1 MINIKRLFCVAS
13 ISYIIGIIMR
23 LYFGSIAFLSIPIAV
38 IILLIT
44 KNKKII
50 VILICLIISI
60 GYVSILE
67 NKYSKIS
74 DMPIKEM
81 VTIISDIQEKEY
93 KKVCTA
99 KIVRNN
105 KKILIN
111 IKMSQ
116 DIPSIKY
123 GDSLYI
129 EGEFKQPEEARNY
142 KGYNYK
148 QYLKTKKIIGTVEL
162 EKAKIL
168 KSSNGSFIH
177 NIQKYIKDTINGTL
191 TDEEGNLL
199 LAILLGDKDKLS
211 EDIQES
217 FKTSNLSHMLAVSG
231 AHVSYIILGLTYVLQ
246 NSIIGKKNEKIVCI
260 IFLLF
265 FMAITNFTPSV
276 TRACIMAVLTLF
288 SGIIYRKSDVYT
300 NISVAALITLIFNP
314 YNLLDLG
321 FQLSYGGTIG
331 IIIFIKRIQEKKSNS
346 KVINYIKQMALV
358 SIYANIIIIPIMM
371 YHFNT
376 VSFTF
381 IISNIMASPIL
392 GIIVITGFLFI
403 IASIT
408 VKPLTRLIAIFIKPI
423 LSILIKISQICSKLP
438 FSNILVVTPYMFNVI
453 SYYAIILYCIKSKK
467 NNKCKI
473 IICLLIV
480 LILINFIIYIF
491 PQKLRIFFIDV
502 GQGDST
508 LIITPDKKTV
518 LIDGGGSDS
527 FDVGE
532 KVLLPYLL
540 DRRILKID
548 YVLISHFDTDHCGG
562 ILTIME
568 KVKVKNIIISEQA
581 EHSENYERFKKLM
594 IHKKIRLIEVKKG
607 DKIKIGRY
615 SEFKILFPT
624 SRLLSENPLN
634 NNSIVAQFNYNNFKM
649 LFTGDIEKL
658 AEQQIL
664 KAEKAEIRADIL
676 KVAHHGSKTSSI
688 PEFIKA
694 VKPKIALI
702 GVGKNNTFGHPNKQ
716 TIKNLENIKCRI
728 YRTDIQGEI
737 IIKIDQKGRM
747 NVKSKLK
754 IK

>member
-1 MINIKRLFCVAS
+1 
-13 ISYIIGIIMR
+13 MR

-177 NIQKYIKDTINGTL
+177 NIQKYIRDTINGTL

-246 NSIIGKKNEKIVCI
+246 NSIIGKKNGKIVCI
-260 IFLLF
+260 IFLLA

-276 TRACIMAVLTLF
+276 TRACIMAILTLF
-288 SGIIYRKSDVYT
+288 SSIIYKKSDVYT

-314 YNLLDLG
+314 YSLLDLG

-480 LILINFIIYIF
+480 LILIDFIIYIF

-508 LIITPDKKTV
+508 LIITPDKKTA

-664 KAEKAEIRADIL
+664 KTEKAEIRADIL

-694 VKPKIALI
+694 VRPKIALI
-702 GVGKNNTFGHPNKQ
+702 GVGKNNTFGHPNQQ

-728 YRTDIQGEI
+728 YRTDLQGEI

>member
-1 MINIKRLFCVAS
+1 
-13 ISYIIGIIMR
+13 MR

-162 EKAKIL
+162 EKVKIL

-177 NIQKYIKDTINGTL
+177 NIQKYIRDTINGTL

-246 NSIIGKKNEKIVCI
+246 NSIIGKKNGKIVCI
-260 IFLLF
+260 IFLLA

-276 TRACIMAVLTLF
+276 TRACIMAILTLF
-288 SGIIYRKSDVYT
+288 SSIIYRKSDVYT
-300 NISVAALITLIFNP
+300 NISVVALITLIFNP
-314 YNLLDLG
+314 YSLLDLG

-540 DRRILKID
+540 DRRILKVD

-664 KAEKAEIRADIL
+664 KTEKAEIRADIL

-694 VKPKIALI
+694 VRPKIALI
-702 GVGKNNTFGHPNKQ
+702 GVGKNNTFGHPNQQ

-728 YRTDIQGEI
+728 YRTDLQGEI

>member
-1 MINIKRLFCVAS
+1 
-13 ISYIIGIIMR
+13 MR

-116 DIPSIKY
+116 DIPSMKY

-231 AHVSYIILGLTYVLQ
+231 ANVSYIILGLTYVLQ
-246 NSIIGKKNEKIVCI
+246 NSIIGKKNGKIVCI
-260 IFLLF
+260 FFLLV

-314 YNLLDLG
+314 YSLLDLG

-540 DRRILKID
+540 DRRILKVD

-664 KAEKAEIRADIL
+664 KTEKAEIRADIL

-694 VKPKIALI
+694 VRPKIALI
-702 GVGKNNTFGHPNKQ
+702 GVGKNNTFGHPNQQ

-728 YRTDIQGEI
+728 YRTDLQGEI

>member
-1 MINIKRLFCVAS
+1 M
-13 ISYIIGIIMR
+13 
-23 LYFGSIAFLSIPIAV
+23 GS
-38 IILLIT
+38 
-44 KNKKII
+44 
-50 VILICLIISI
+50 
-60 GYVSILE
+60 
-67 NKYSKIS
+67 
-74 DMPIKEM
+74 EM
-81 VTIISDIQEKEY
+81 CIRD
-93 KKVCTA
+93 
-99 KIVRNN
+99 R
-105 KKILIN
+105 
-111 IKMSQ
+111 
-116 DIPSIKY
+116 DIPSMKY

-177 NIQKYIKDTINGTL
+177 NIQKYIKDTRNGTL

-246 NSIIGKKNEKIVCI
+246 NSIIGKKNGKIVCI
-260 IFLLF
+260 FFLLV

-314 YNLLDLG
+314 YSLLDLG

-568 KVKVKNIIISEQA
+568 KVKVKNCLL
-581 EHSENYERFKKLM
+581 Y
-594 IHKKIRLIEVKKG
+594 
-607 DKIKIGRY
+607 
-615 SEFKILFPT
+615 T
-624 SRLLSENPLN
+624 SPSPRDS
-634 NNSIVAQFNYNNFKM
+634 
-649 LFTGDIEKL
+649 
-658 AEQQIL
+658 
-664 KAEKAEIRADIL
+664 
-676 KVAHHGSKTSSI
+676 
-688 PEFIKA
+688 
-694 VKPKIALI
+694 
-702 GVGKNNTFGHPNKQ
+702 
-716 TIKNLENIKCRI
+716 
-728 YRTDIQGEI
+728 
-737 IIKIDQKGRM
+737 
-747 NVKSKLK
+747 
-754 IK
+754 

>member
-1 MINIKRLFCVAS
+1 
-13 ISYIIGIIMR
+13 MR

-116 DIPSIKY
+116 DIPSMKY

-177 NIQKYIKDTINGTL
+177 NIQKYIRDTINGTL

-246 NSIIGKKNEKIVCI
+246 NSIIGKKNGKIVCM
-260 IFLLF
+260 IFLLA

-276 TRACIMAVLTLF
+276 TRACIMAILTLL
-288 SGIIYRKSDVYT
+288 SSIIYRKSDVYT
-300 NISVAALITLIFNP
+300 NISVVALITLIFNP
-314 YNLLDLG
+314 YSLLDLG

-331 IIIFIKRIQEKKSNS
+331 IIIFIKRIQGKKSNS

-702 GVGKNNTFGHPNKQ
+702 GVGKNNTFGHPNQQ

-728 YRTDIQGEI
+728 YRTDLQGEI

>member
-1 MINIKRLFCVAS
+1 
-13 ISYIIGIIMR
+13 MR

-162 EKAKIL
+162 EKVKIL

-177 NIQKYIKDTINGTL
+177 NIQKYIRDTINGTL

-246 NSIIGKKNEKIVCI
+246 NSIIGKKNGKIVCI
-260 IFLLF
+260 IFLLA

-276 TRACIMAVLTLF
+276 TRACIMAILTLF
-288 SGIIYRKSDVYT
+288 SSIIYRKSDVYT

-314 YNLLDLG
+314 YSLLDLG

-594 IHKKIRLIEVKKG
+594 IHKRIRLIEVKKG

-664 KAEKAEIRADIL
+664 KTEKAEIRADIL

-694 VKPKIALI
+694 VRPKIALI
-702 GVGKNNTFGHPNKQ
+702 GVGKNNTFGHPNQQ

-728 YRTDIQGEI
+728 YRTDLQGEI

-754 IK
+754 IKWYKFKIYLPKGKNWAIII

>member
-1 MINIKRLFCVAS
+1 
-13 ISYIIGIIMR
+13 MR
-23 LYFGSIAFLSIPIAV
+23 LYFGSIAFLSIPIAI

-246 NSIIGKKNEKIVCI
+246 NSIIGKKNGKIVCI

-664 KAEKAEIRADIL
+664 KTEKAEIRADIL

-694 VKPKIALI
+694 VRPKIALI
-702 GVGKNNTFGHPNKQ
+702 GVGKNNTFGHPNQQ

-728 YRTDIQGEI
+728 YRTDLQGEI

>member
-1 MINIKRLFCVAS
+1 
-13 ISYIIGIIMR
+13 MR
-23 LYFGSIAFLSIPIAV
+23 LYFGSIAFLSIPIAI

-81 VTIISDIQEKEY
+81 VTITSDIQEKEY

-116 DIPSIKY
+116 DIPSMKY

-162 EKAKIL
+162 EKVKIL

-177 NIQKYIKDTINGTL
+177 NIQKYIRDTINGTL

-246 NSIIGKKNEKIVCI
+246 NSIIGKKNGKIVCI
-260 IFLLF
+260 IFLLA

-276 TRACIMAVLTLF
+276 TRACIMAILTLF
-288 SGIIYRKSDVYT
+288 SSIIYRKSDVYT

-314 YNLLDLG
+314 YSLLDLG

-480 LILINFIIYIF
+480 LILTNFIIYIF

-664 KAEKAEIRADIL
+664 KTEKAEIRADIL

-694 VKPKIALI
+694 VRPKIALI
-702 GVGKNNTFGHPNKQ
+702 GVGKNNTFGHPNQQ

-728 YRTDIQGEI
+728 YRTDLQGEI

>member
-1 MINIKRLFCVAS
+1 
-13 ISYIIGIIMR
+13 MR
-23 LYFGSIAFLSIPIAV
+23 LYFGSIAFLSIPIAI

-116 DIPSIKY
+116 DIPSMKY

-177 NIQKYIKDTINGTL
+177 NIQKYIKDTRNGTL

-199 LAILLGDKDKLS
+199 LAILSGDKDKLS

-246 NSIIGKKNEKIVCI
+246 NSIIGKKNGKIVCI
-260 IFLLF
+260 FFLLV

-314 YNLLDLG
+314 YSLLDLG

-540 DRRILKID
+540 DRRILKVD

-624 SRLLSENPLN
+624 SRLLSENLLN

-702 GVGKNNTFGHPNKQ
+702 GVGKNNTFGHPNQQ

-728 YRTDIQGEI
+728 YRTDLQGEI

>member
-1 MINIKRLFCVAS
+1 
-13 ISYIIGIIMR
+13 MR

-162 EKAKIL
+162 EKVKIL

-177 NIQKYIKDTINGTL
+177 NIQKYIRDTINGTL

-246 NSIIGKKNEKIVCI
+246 NSIIGKKNGKIVCI
-260 IFLLF
+260 IFLLA

-276 TRACIMAVLTLF
+276 TRACIMAILTLF
-288 SGIIYRKSDVYT
+288 SSIIYRKSDVYT

-314 YNLLDLG
+314 YSLLDLG

-594 IHKKIRLIEVKKG
+594 IHKRIRLIEVKKG

-634 NNSIVAQFNYNNFKM
+634 NNSIVTQFNYNNFKM

-664 KAEKAEIRADIL
+664 KTEKAEIRADIL

-694 VKPKIALI
+694 VRPKIALI
-702 GVGKNNTFGHPNKQ
+702 GVGKNNTFGHPNQQ

-728 YRTDIQGEI
+728 YRTDLQGEI

>member
-1 MINIKRLFCVAS
+1 
-13 ISYIIGIIMR
+13 MR

-148 QYLKTKKIIGTVEL
+148 QYLKTKKIIETVEL

-702 GVGKNNTFGHPNKQ
+702 GVGKNNTFGHPNQQ

-728 YRTDIQGEI
+728 YRTDLQGEI

>member
-1 MINIKRLFCVAS
+1 
-13 ISYIIGIIMR
+13 MR

-702 GVGKNNTFGHPNKQ
+702 GVGKNNTFGHPNQQ

-728 YRTDIQGEI
+728 YRTDLQGEI

>member
-1 MINIKRLFCVAS
+1 
-13 ISYIIGIIMR
+13 MR
-23 LYFGSIAFLSIPIAV
+23 LYFGSIAFLSIPIAA

-129 EGEFKQPEEARNY
+129 EGEFKKPEEARNY

-246 NSIIGKKNEKIVCI
+246 NSIIGKKNGKIVCI
-260 IFLLF
+260 FFLLV

-288 SGIIYRKSDVYT
+288 SGIVYRKSDVYT

-314 YNLLDLG
+314 YSLLDLG

-346 KVINYIKQMALV
+346 KVVNYIKQMALV

-376 VSFTF
+376 VSLTF

-392 GIIVITGFLFI
+392 GIIVINGFLFI
-403 IASIT
+403 ITSIT

-518 LIDGGGSDS
+518 LVDGGGSDS

-540 DRRILKID
+540 DRRILKVD

-664 KAEKAEIRADIL
+664 KTEKAEIRADIL

-694 VKPKIALI
+694 VRPKIALI
-702 GVGKNNTFGHPNKQ
+702 GVGKNNTFGHPNQQ

-728 YRTDIQGEI
+728 YRTDLQGEI
-737 IIKIDQKGRM
+737 IIKIDQKGSM

>member
-1 MINIKRLFCVAS
+1 
-13 ISYIIGIIMR
+13 MR

-111 IKMSQ
+111 IKMAQ

-162 EKAKIL
+162 EKVKIL

-177 NIQKYIKDTINGTL
+177 NIQKYIRDTINGTL

-246 NSIIGKKNEKIVCI
+246 NSIIGKKNGKIVCI
-260 IFLLF
+260 IFLLA

-276 TRACIMAVLTLF
+276 TRACIMAILTLL
-288 SGIIYRKSDVYT
+288 SSIIYRKSDVYT

-314 YNLLDLG
+314 YSLLDLG

-624 SRLLSENPLN
+624 SRLLSENSLN

-664 KAEKAEIRADIL
+664 KTEKAEIRADIL

-702 GVGKNNTFGHPNKQ
+702 GVGKNNTFGHPNQQ

-728 YRTDIQGEI
+728 YRTDLQGEI

>member
-1 MINIKRLFCVAS
+1 
-13 ISYIIGIIMR
+13 MR

-93 KKVCTA
+93 KKVCIA

-162 EKAKIL
+162 EKVKIL

-177 NIQKYIKDTINGTL
+177 NIQKYIRDTINGTL

-246 NSIIGKKNEKIVCI
+246 NSIIGKKNGKIVCI
-260 IFLLF
+260 IFLLA

-276 TRACIMAVLTLF
+276 TRACIMAILTLF
-288 SGIIYRKSDVYT
+288 SSIIYRKSDVYT

-314 YNLLDLG
+314 YSLLDLG

-403 IASIT
+403 ITSIT

-594 IHKKIRLIEVKKG
+594 IHKRIRLIEVKKG

-634 NNSIVAQFNYNNFKM
+634 NNSIVTQFNYNNFKM

-664 KAEKAEIRADIL
+664 KTEKAEIRADIL

-694 VKPKIALI
+694 VRPRIALI
-702 GVGKNNTFGHPNKQ
+702 GVGKNNTFGHPNQQ

-728 YRTDIQGEI
+728 YRTDLQGEI

-747 NVKSKLK
+747 NDKSKLK

>member
-1 MINIKRLFCVAS
+1 
-13 ISYIIGIIMR
+13 MR

-129 EGEFKQPEEARNY
+129 EGEFKKPEEARNY

-246 NSIIGKKNEKIVCI
+246 NSIIGKKNGKIVCI
-260 IFLLF
+260 FFLLV

-288 SGIIYRKSDVYT
+288 SGIVYRKSDVYT

-314 YNLLDLG
+314 YSLLDLG

-346 KVINYIKQMALV
+346 KVVNYIKQMALV

-376 VSFTF
+376 VSLTF

-392 GIIVITGFLFI
+392 GIIVINGFLFI
-403 IASIT
+403 ITSIT

-491 PQKLRIFFIDV
+491 PQNLRIFFIDV

-518 LIDGGGSDS
+518 LVDGGGSDS

-540 DRRILKID
+540 DRRILKVD

-664 KAEKAEIRADIL
+664 KTEKAEIRADIL

-694 VKPKIALI
+694 VRPKIALI
-702 GVGKNNTFGHPNKQ
+702 GVGKNNTFGHPNQQ

-728 YRTDIQGEI
+728 YRTDLQGEI

>member
-1 MINIKRLFCVAS
+1 
-13 ISYIIGIIMR
+13 MR

-177 NIQKYIKDTINGTL
+177 NIQKYIRDTINGTL

-246 NSIIGKKNEKIVCI
+246 NSIIGKKNGKIVCI
-260 IFLLF
+260 IFLLA

-276 TRACIMAVLTLF
+276 TRACIMAILTLF
-288 SGIIYRKSDVYT
+288 SSIIYRKSDVYT

-314 YNLLDLG
+314 YSLLDLG

-540 DRRILKID
+540 DRRILKVD

-615 SEFKILFPT
+615 SEFKIFFPT

-664 KAEKAEIRADIL
+664 KTEKAEIRADIL

-694 VKPKIALI
+694 VRPKIALI
-702 GVGKNNTFGHPNKQ
+702 GVGKNNTFGHPNQQ

-728 YRTDIQGEI
+728 YRTDLQGEI

>member
-1 MINIKRLFCVAS
+1 
-13 ISYIIGIIMR
+13 MR
-23 LYFGSIAFLSIPIAV
+23 LYFGSIAFLSIPIAA

-129 EGEFKQPEEARNY
+129 EGEFKKPEEARNY

-246 NSIIGKKNEKIVCI
+246 NSIIGKKNGKIVCI
-260 IFLLF
+260 FFLLV

-288 SGIIYRKSDVYT
+288 SGIVYRKSDVYT

-314 YNLLDLG
+314 YSLLDLG

-331 IIIFIKRIQEKKSNS
+331 IIIFIRRIQEKKSNS
-346 KVINYIKQMALV
+346 KVVNYIKQMALV

-376 VSFTF
+376 VSLTF

-392 GIIVITGFLFI
+392 GIIVINGFLFI
-403 IASIT
+403 ITSIT

-518 LIDGGGSDS
+518 LVDGGGSDS

-540 DRRILKID
+540 DRRILKVD

-664 KAEKAEIRADIL
+664 KTEKAEIRADIL

-694 VKPKIALI
+694 VRPKIALI
-702 GVGKNNTFGHPNKQ
+702 GVGKNNTFGHPNQQ

-728 YRTDIQGEI
+728 YRTDLQGEI

>member
-1 MINIKRLFCVAS
+1 
-13 ISYIIGIIMR
+13 MR

-246 NSIIGKKNEKIVCI
+246 NSIIGKKNGKIVCI
-260 IFLLF
+260 IFLLV

-403 IASIT
+403 ITSIT
-408 VKPLTRLIAIFIKPI
+408 VKPLTSLIAIFIKPI

-540 DRRILKID
+540 DRRILKVD

-702 GVGKNNTFGHPNKQ
+702 GVGKNNTFGHPNQQ

-728 YRTDIQGEI
+728 YRTDLQGEI

>member
-1 MINIKRLFCVAS
+1 
-13 ISYIIGIIMR
+13 MR

-116 DIPSIKY
+116 DIPSMKY

-246 NSIIGKKNEKIVCI
+246 NSIIGKKNGKIVCI
-260 IFLLF
+260 FFLLV

-276 TRACIMAVLTLF
+276 TRACIMAILTLF
-288 SGIIYRKSDVYT
+288 SSIIYRKSDVYT

-314 YNLLDLG
+314 YSLLDLG

-480 LILINFIIYIF
+480 LILINFIIYIY

-594 IHKKIRLIEVKKG
+594 INKKIRLIEVKKG

-664 KAEKAEIRADIL
+664 KTEKAEIRADIL

-694 VKPKIALI
+694 VRPKIALI
-702 GVGKNNTFGHPNKQ
+702 GVGKNNTFGHPNQQ

-728 YRTDIQGEI
+728 YRTDLQGEI

>member
-1 MINIKRLFCVAS
+1 
-13 ISYIIGIIMR
+13 MR

-246 NSIIGKKNEKIVCI
+246 NSIIGKKNGKIVCI
-260 IFLLF
+260 IFLLA

-276 TRACIMAVLTLF
+276 TRACIMAILTLF

-314 YNLLDLG
+314 YSLLDLG

-540 DRRILKID
+540 DRRILKVD

-664 KAEKAEIRADIL
+664 KTEKAEIRADIL

-694 VKPKIALI
+694 VRPRIALI
-702 GVGKNNTFGHPNKQ
+702 GVGKNNTFGHPNQQ

-728 YRTDIQGEI
+728 YRTDLQGEI

>member
-1 MINIKRLFCVAS
+1 
-13 ISYIIGIIMR
+13 MR

-111 IKMSQ
+111 IKMAQ

-246 NSIIGKKNEKIVCI
+246 NSIIGKKNGKIVCI
-260 IFLLF
+260 FFLLV

-314 YNLLDLG
+314 YSLLDLG

-540 DRRILKID
+540 DRRILKVD

-664 KAEKAEIRADIL
+664 KTEKAEIRADIL

-702 GVGKNNTFGHPNKQ
+702 GVGKNNTFGHPNQQ
-716 TIKNLENIKCRI
+716 TIKNLENIKCWI
-728 YRTDIQGEI
+728 YRTDLQGEI

>member
-1 MINIKRLFCVAS
+1 
-13 ISYIIGIIMR
+13 MR
-23 LYFGSIAFLSIPIAV
+23 LYFGSIAFLSIPIAI

-81 VTIISDIQEKEY
+81 VTIISDIQGKEY

-148 QYLKTKKIIGTVEL
+148 QYLKTKKIIETVEL
-162 EKAKIL
+162 EKVKIL

-177 NIQKYIKDTINGTL
+177 NIQKYIRDTINGTL

-246 NSIIGKKNEKIVCI
+246 NSIIGKKNGKIVCI
-260 IFLLF
+260 IFLLA

-276 TRACIMAVLTLF
+276 TRACIMAILTLF
-288 SGIIYRKSDVYT
+288 SSIIYRKSDVYT

-314 YNLLDLG
+314 YSLLDLG

-664 KAEKAEIRADIL
+664 KTEKAEIRADIL

-694 VKPKIALI
+694 VRPRIALI
-702 GVGKNNTFGHPNKQ
+702 GVGKNNTFGHPNQQ

-728 YRTDIQGEI
+728 YRTDLQGEI

>member
-1 MINIKRLFCVAS
+1 
-13 ISYIIGIIMR
+13 MR

-81 VTIISDIQEKEY
+81 VTITSDIQEKEY

-99 KIVRNN
+99 KIVKSN

-116 DIPSIKY
+116 NIPSIKY

-177 NIQKYIKDTINGTL
+177 NIQKYIKDTINGIL

-231 AHVSYIILGLTYVLQ
+231 AHVSYMVLGLTYVLQ
-246 NSIIGKKNEKIVCI
+246 NSIIGKKNGKIVCI

-276 TRACIMAVLTLF
+276 TRACIMAILTLF

-314 YNLLDLG
+314 YSLLDLG

-358 SIYANIIIIPIMM
+358 SVYANIIIIPIMM

-376 VSFTF
+376 VSLTF

-438 FSNILVVTPYMFNVI
+438 FSSILVVTPYIFNVI

-594 IHKKIRLIEVKKG
+594 INKKIRLIEVKRG

-615 SEFKILFPT
+615 SEFKILFPP

-664 KAEKAEIRADIL
+664 KTEKAEISADIL

-694 VKPKIALI
+694 VRPKIALI
-702 GVGKNNTFGHPNKQ
+702 GVGKNNTFGHPNQQ

-728 YRTDIQGEI
+728 YRTDLQGEI

>member
-1 MINIKRLFCVAS
+1 
-13 ISYIIGIIMR
+13 MR

-177 NIQKYIKDTINGTL
+177 NIQKYIRDTINGIL

-211 EDIQES
+211 EDIQEN

-246 NSIIGKKNEKIVCI
+246 NSIIGKKNGKIVCI
-260 IFLLF
+260 FFLLV

-276 TRACIMAVLTLF
+276 TRACIMAILTLF
-288 SGIIYRKSDVYT
+288 SSIIYRKSDVYT

-314 YNLLDLG
+314 YSLLDLG

-508 LIITPDKKTV
+508 LIITPDKKMV

-594 IHKKIRLIEVKKG
+594 IHKRIRLIEVKKG

-702 GVGKNNTFGHPNKQ
+702 GVGKNNTFGHPNQQ

-728 YRTDIQGEI
+728 YRTDLQGEI